1 MKELNLFEIQIKQ
14 EIEELVK
21 EINKHDLL
29 YAEGRPEISDPEYD
43 KLYAKLVKLEDEYPH
58 FVLENSPTNKI
69 VELKVEGFE
78 EITHKYPILSQDKA
92 YTDED
97 ITDFVDRV
105 SIQNVENILVQ
116 HKLDGLTIVLEY
128 EEGVLVRASSRGDGR
143 VGSVITHLAKNIS
156 NIPLKLN
163 SNINAIIRGEG
174 LIYKK
179 DFKVINEELKSQG
192 LEPYKSARNLASGTM
207 RSLEGRVAK
216 DRKVQFIAFDVLESD
231 KNFSNDLD
239 ALKFLYSEGFDVA
252 DTKVFKISDINNL
265 LYYLK
270 TFNDIFRPSLKY
282 TIDGL
287 VLKIDDFN
295 ARTILGE
302 TIKYPKW
309 SCAFKFEAEEVET
322 TLLDVKWQV
331 GRTGKLTPVGIVDA
345 VEIDGVTV
353 TKASLANWD
362 NIQSRNLKIG
372 DTIKIRR
379 AGEVIPQITG
389 VVEDKR
395 NGNETE
401 IVMPSVC
408 PICDKEVLI
417 SVEGKDNTTKITCE
431 NKQCLARTE
440 TRLIHF
446 ASKNNMDIEKFG
458 DKLIIRLID
467 LGLLESIEDIYNL
480 HKHKEQLVSLDGLG
494 EKSISTVLENI
505 EKSKNAPLDRVIS
518 ALGIHTVGP
527 KKAKVIANH
536 FESMDNIFEF
546 LKQSDRK
553 ETLLQLEDFGD
564 IVSTNFLEFF
574 DDEDNLNLVKKLK
587 DVYGFTMKKE
597 EIVISED
604 LKNANTDNIKD
615 KIFVITGSMSMPRHE
630 MKAKIEA
637 LGGKVTGSVSSK
649 TNFLLLGED
658 KKNSSKHKTAISLNI
673 PILSEEDFNNML

>member
-1 MKELNLFEIQIKQ
+1 MKELNLFELQIKQ
-14 EIEELVK
+14 EIEELVR
-21 EINKHDLL
+21 EIKKHDLL

-43 KLYAKLVKLEDEYPH
+43 KLYSKLVE
-58 FVLENSPTNKI
+58 LENNNPEFILTDSPTQKI

-97 ITDFVDRV
+97 ITDFVNRV
-105 SIQNVENILVQ
+105 SIDNVENILVQ

-143 VGSVITHLAKNIS
+143 IGSVITHLAKNIS

-174 LIYKK
+174 LIFKE

-192 LEPYKSARNLASGTM
+192 LETYKSARNLASGTM

-231 KNFSNDLD
+231 ENFKNDLD
-239 ALKFLYSEGFDVA
+239 AIKFLQSEGFDVA
-252 DTKVFKISDINNL
+252 DTKVFKISDTDNL
-265 LYYLK
+265 LSYLK
-270 TFNDIFRPSLKY
+270 AFNDTSRPSLQY

-295 ARTILGE
+295 ARTVLGE
-302 TIKYPKW
+302 TTKYPKW

-322 TLLDVKWQV
+322 TLLEVKWQV
-331 GRTGKLTPVGIVDA
+331 GRTGKLTPVGIVES

-362 NIQSRNLKIG
+362 NIQSRNLKVG

-395 NGNETE
+395 QGLETE
-401 IVMPSVC
+401 IEMPTHC
-408 PICDKEVLI
+408 PVCDKEV
-417 SVEGKDNTTKITCE
+417 SVSIEGKDNTTKITCE

-440 TRLIHF
+440 TKLIHF

-467 LGLLESIEDIYNL
+467 LGLLESIEDIYTL
-480 HKHKEQLVSLDGLG
+480 HEHKEELISLDGLG

-505 EKSKNAPLDRVIS
+505 EKSKKAPLDRVIS

-536 FESMDNIFEF
+536 FKSMDNIFEF
-546 LKQSDRK
+546 LKQPNRK
-553 ETLLQLEDFGD
+553 EVLLQLEDFGD
-564 IVSTNFLEFF
+564 VVSNNFLEFF
-574 DDEDNLNLVKKLK
+574 DDEDNFNLVKKLK
-587 DVYGFTMKKE
+587 DVYGFTMEKE
-597 EIVISED
+597 VVVISED
-604 LKNANTDNIKD
+604 LKNVNTDKVNG
-615 KIFVITGSMSMPRHE
+615 KIFVITGTMSMPRLE

-637 LGGKVTGSVSSK
+637 LGGKVTSSVSSK

-658 KKNSSKHKTAISLNI
+658 KKNSSKHKKALSLNI

>member
-1 MKELNLFEIQIKQ
+1 MKELNLFELQIKQ
-14 EIEELVK
+14 EIEELSK
-21 EINKHDLL
+21 EIKKHDLL

-43 KLYAKLVKLEDEYPH
+43 KLYSRLVELENNNPELILED
-58 FVLENSPTNKI
+58 SPTQKI

-97 ITDFVDRV
+97 ITDFVNRV
-105 SIQNVENILVQ
+105 SIDNVENILVQ

-143 VGSVITHLAKNIS
+143 IGSIVTHLAKNIS
-156 NIPLKLN
+156 NIPLKLS

-174 LIYKK
+174 LIYKE

-216 DRKVQFIAFDVLESD
+216 DRKIQFIAFDVLESD
-231 KNFSNDLD
+231 KNFINDLD
-239 ALKFLYSEGFDVA
+239 AIKFLESEGFNVA
-252 DTKVFKISDINNL
+252 DTKVFKISDIENL
-265 LYYLK
+265 LSYLK
-270 TFNDIFRPSLKY
+270 AFNDTYRPSLQY

-295 ARTILGE
+295 ARTVLGE
-302 TIKYPKW
+302 TTKYPKW

-322 TLLDVKWQV
+322 TLLEVKWQV
-331 GRTGKLTPVGIVDA
+331 GRTGKLTPVGIVED

-353 TKASLANWD
+353 GKASLANWD

-379 AGEVIPQITG
+379 AGEVIPQIVG

-395 NGNETE
+395 NGSELE
-401 IVMPSVC
+401 IIIPSICPVC
-408 PICDKEVLI
+408 NKQVTIRR
-417 SVEGKDNTTKITCE
+417 EGKDNTTHITCE

-440 TRLIHF
+440 TKLIHF

-458 DKLIIRLID
+458 DKLIVRLID
-467 LGLLESIEDIYNL
+467 LGLLESIEDIYTL
-480 HKHKEQLVSLDGLG
+480 HEHKDELISLDGLG

-505 EKSKNAPLDRVIS
+505 EKSKKAPLDRVIS

-546 LKQSDRK
+546 LKQSNRK

-564 IVSTNFLEFF
+564 IVSNNFLEFF
-574 DDEDNLNLVKKLK
+574 DDEDNFNLVKKLK
-587 DVYGFTMKKE
+587 DIYGFTMKKE
-597 EIVISED
+597 VVVVSED
-604 LKNANTDNIKD
+604 LKNANNDKVKD
-615 KIFVITGSMSMPRHE
+615 KIFVITGTMSMPRPE

-658 KKNSSKHKTAISLNI
+658 KKNSSKHKKALSLNI